1 MSVAFRRDSDE
12 EHLEP
17 KFELPIPPGPNLVT
31 RRGLSLIEARVSELE
46 TRLANPLLEEER
58 KAVMRDA
65 RYWRARQA
73 SAQLAPAPSG
83 ERVAIGTLV
92 TYQRDSQSL
101 TIEIVGH
108 DEGDPATARIS
119 FTAPLVRAMLGAEVG
134 DEVDLPEGHTLTIIA
149 IAAA

>member
-1 MSVAFRRDSDE
+1 
-12 EHLEP
+12 
-17 KFELPIPPGPNLVT
+17 
-31 RRGLSLIEARVSELE
+31 VSELE
-46 TRLANPLLEEER
+46 TRLASPLSEEER

-65 RYWRARQA
+65 RYWHARQA

-134 DEVDLPEGHTLTIIA
+134 DEVDLPEGNTLIILA